1 VSSALPRGAGTQ
13 PPAAAGRQPPLV
25 YAVAAISALG
35 GLLFGYDT
43 GIISS
48 ALLFLSRDFG
58 LSPREQEVVVS
69 AILVGAMVGALGG
82 GALSNRFGR
91 RRIVMAVA
99 VVFAVGAVGAALAP
113 GTASLVAARFVLGL
127 SVGGAS
133 AMVPVYIAEMAP
145 PRIRGRL
152 MVLFQLMVAIGQLI
166 AYVCGYLLAG
176 SGGWRWMFALAVVP
190 AAVLLVGMTRLPESP
205 RWLVEAGHADRAR
218 AVLARL
224 RRPEDDVD
232 AEIAEIHALQ
242 DRLPSNP
249 WRELRRGWLRPA
261 LVAALGIAMF
271 SQLTG
276 INAVVYYAPTVLTDA
291 GFGDSVALLTGI
303 GIGVML
309 VAAGIAGTLLVD
321 RIGRRR
327 ILLLLMPGSAL
338 AMGVLAVAFLPQHVS
353 VTQQW
358 VIVAALFAY
367 IGLNGVSM
375 QSVVWLLG
383 PEILPLAVRGPATS
397 LAALTLWGFD
407 LLIAITALTMVNS
420 IGRTATFGIYAV
432 MNVLCVVFVAR
443 YVPEPKGRSLEQIEQ
458 ALRRPGRFARELED
472 LDREQPVR

>member
-1 VSSALPRGAGTQ
+1 MSGSPAPTSGHPR
-13 PPAAAGRQPPLV
+13 LV
-25 YAVAAISALG
+25 HAVAATSALG

-48 ALLFLSRDFG
+48 ALLFLSRDFD
-58 LSPREQEVVVS
+58 LSSREQEFVVS

-99 VVFAVGAVGAALAP
+99 VVFGAGALAAALAP
-113 GTASLVAARFVLGL
+113 DTASLIAARFVLGL

-133 AMVPVYIAEMAP
+133 AMVPVYIAEMSP
-145 PRIRGRL
+145 PGIRGRL
-152 MVLFQLMVAIGQLI
+152 MVLFQLMVAIGQLA

-176 SGGWRWMFALAVVP
+176 TGGWRWMFALAAIP
-190 AAVLLVGMTRLPESP
+190 ALVLVVGMTRLPESP
-205 RWLVEAGHADRAR
+205 RWLVEAGRVEQAR

-232 AEIAEIHALQ
+232 REIADIHALQ
-242 DRLPSNP
+242 DRIPSNP
-249 WRELRRGWLRPA
+249 WRELRRGWIRPA

-338 AMGVLAVAFLPQHVS
+338 AMGVLALSFLPEQTS

-407 LLIAITALTMVNS
+407 LLIAVTALTAVNS
-420 IGRTATFGIYAV
+420 IGRTATFGIYAL
-432 MNVLCVVFVAR
+432 MNVACIVFVAR

-458 ALRRPGRFARELED
+458 ALRRPGRFVRELEE
-472 LDREQPVR
+472 LDRDDHPVTAR

>member
-1 VSSALPRGAGTQ
+1 MSVRSAPT
-13 PPAAAGRQPPLV
+13 GRQPRLV
-25 YAVAAISALG
+25 YAVAATSALG

-91 RRIVMAVA
+91 RRIVLAVA
-99 VVFAVGAVGAALAP
+99 VVFGLGAVAAALAP
-113 GTASLVAARFVLGL
+113 GTGSLIAARFVLGL

-145 PRIRGRL
+145 PGIRGRL
-152 MVLFQLMVAIGQLI
+152 MVLFQLMVAIGQLV

-176 SGGWRWMFALAVVP
+176 HGDGWRWMFALALVP
-190 AAVLLVGMTRLPESP
+190 ALVLVVGMTRLPESP
-205 RWLVEAGHADRAR
+205 RWLVEAGRTEQAR

-232 AEIAEIHALQ
+232 AEIAEIHAVQ
-242 DRLPSNP
+242 DRLPANP
-249 WRELRRGWLRPA
+249 WRELRRGWIRPA

-321 RIGRRR
+321 RVGRRR

-338 AMGVLAVAFLPQHVS
+338 AMGVLALSFLPEQTS

-358 VIVAALFAY
+358 VIVGALFAY

-407 LLIAITALTMVNS
+407 LLIALTALTAVNS
-420 IGRTATFGIYAV
+420 IGRTATFGIYAL
-432 MNVLCVVFVAR
+432 MNVLCIAFVAR

-458 ALRRPGRFARELED
+458 ALRGPGRFVESVGAAGRD
-472 LDREQPVR
+472 PAPAAASRRP

>member
-1 VSSALPRGAGTQ
+1 MSVPATTTTTTGQPR
-13 PPAAAGRQPPLV
+13 LV
-25 YAVAAISALG
+25 YAVAATSALG

-48 ALLFLSRDFG
+48 ALLFLSRDFD
-58 LSPREQEVVVS
+58 LSSRQQEIVVS

-82 GALSNRFGR
+82 GALSNRLGR
-91 RRIVMAVA
+91 RRIVAAVA
-99 VVFAVGAVGAALAP
+99 VVFGVGAIAAALAP
-113 GTASLVAARFVLGL
+113 DTGSLIAARFVLGL

-145 PRIRGRL
+145 PGIRGRL
-152 MVLFQLMVAIGQLI
+152 MVLFQLMVAIGQLV

-190 AAVLLVGMTRLPESP
+190 AVVLALGMTRLPESP
-205 RWLVEAGHADRAR
+205 RWLVEAGRVEEAR
-218 AVLARL
+218 RVLARL

-232 AEIAEIHALQ
+232 AEIAGIHAVQ
-242 DRLPSNP
+242 DRLPTNP
-249 WRELRRGWLRPA
+249 WKELRKGWIRPA

-309 VAAGIAGTLLVD
+309 VAAGIAGTLLLD
-321 RIGRRR
+321 RVGRRR
-327 ILLLLMPGSAL
+327 ILLLLMPGSAI
-338 AMGVLAVAFLPQHVS
+338 AMGVLALSFLPEQTS
-353 VTQQW
+353 TAQQW
-358 VIVAALFAY
+358 VVVGALFAY

-407 LLIAITALTMVNS
+407 LLIAVTALSAVNS
-420 IGRTATFGIYAV
+420 IGRTATFGLYAL
-432 MNVLCVVFVAR
+432 MNVLCIVFVVR
-443 YVPEPKGRSLEQIEQ
+443 YVPEPKGRSLEQVEQ
-458 ALRRPGRFARELED
+458 ALRRPGRFVDNVAAAD
-472 LDREQPVR
+472 VPVRDAERAARR